1 MKTFIQLQSEV
12 DELTEFRFID
22 KAQRKKMKI
31 RMQRLAK
38 SGAFQAKKAR
48 AMKRMPDAG
57 KLMVLAK
64 KAAKKVILKKFYPKY
79 AEMSMMA
86 KVKIDQQ
93 IATKYGAMIDK
104 MAKKQLPKIRKA
116 AQLRVK
122 AAKEKK
128 NRCVNSQISQKPKVR
143 LYSHL
148 VDSIHLPLVMKN

>member
-1 MKTFIQLQSEV
+1 MKTLKELQSEV

-22 KAQRKKMKI
+22 KAQRKKMKL

-57 KLMVLAK
+57 KIMVLAK

-79 AEMSMMA
+79 DEMSMMG
-86 KVKIDQQ
+86 KVKVDQI

-104 MAKKQLPKIRKA
+104 MARKQIPKLKKA
-116 AQLRVK
+116 ALARVK
-122 AAKEKK
+122 AAKDKA
-128 NRCVNSQISQKPKVR
+128 RT
-143 LYSHL
+143 
-148 VDSIHLPLVMKN
+148 DA

>member
-1 MKTFIQLQSEV
+1 MKTLKELQSEV

-57 KLMVLAK
+57 KIMVLAK

-79 AEMSMMA
+79 DEMSMMG
-86 KVKIDQQ
+86 KVKVDQI

-104 MAKKQLPKIRKA
+104 MARKQIPKIKKA
-116 AQLRVK
+116 ALARVK
-122 AAKEKK
+122 AAKDKA
-128 NRCVNSQISQKPKVR
+128 RT
-143 LYSHL
+143 
-148 VDSIHLPLVMKN
+148 DA

>member
-1 MKTFIQLQSEV
+1 MGQMKKFKELQSEV

-48 AMKRMPDAG
+48 ALKRMPDAA
-57 KLMVLAK
+57 KIMVLAK

-79 AEMSMMA
+79 AEMSMQA
-86 KVKIDQQ
+86 KVRIDQQ

-104 MAKKQLPKIRKA
+104 IAKKQIPKVKKA
-116 AQLRVK
+116 AMARVK
-122 AAKEKK
+122 AAKEKQ
-128 NRCVNSQISQKPKVR
+128 RE
-143 LYSHL
+143 
-148 VDSIHLPLVMKN
+148 DA

>member
-1 MKTFIQLQSEV
+1 MKKFTELQSEV

-48 AMKRMPDAG
+48 AMKRMPDAA
-57 KLMVLAK
+57 KIMVLAK

-86 KVKIDQQ
+86 KVKVDQK

-104 MAKKQLPKIRKA
+104 MARKQIPKIKKA
-116 AQLRVK
+116 ALARVK

-128 NRCVNSQISQKPKVR
+128 P
-143 LYSHL
+143 
-148 VDSIHLPLVMKN
+148 DA

>member
-1 MKTFIQLQSEV
+1 MKKFKELQSEV
-12 DELTEFRFID
+12 NQITEFRFVN
-22 KAQRKKMKI
+22 KAQRKKQKI

-38 SGAFQAKKAR
+38 SAAFQAKKAR
-48 AMKRMPDAG
+48 ALRRMPDAG
-57 KLMVLAK
+57 KIKVLAK

-79 AEMSMMA
+79 AEMSMQA
-86 KVKIDQQ
+86 KIKIDQI

-128 NRCVNSQISQKPKVR
+128 T
-143 LYSHL
+143 
-148 VDSIHLPLVMKN
+148 DA

>member
-1 MKTFIQLQSEV
+1 MKTLKELQSEV

-57 KLMVLAK
+57 KIMVLAK

-79 AEMSMMA
+79 DEMSMMG
-86 KVKIDQQ
+86 KVKVDQI

-104 MAKKQLPKIRKA
+104 MARKQIPKIKKTA
-116 AQLRVK
+116 LARVK
-122 AAKEKK
+122 AAKDKA
-128 NRCVNSQISQKPKVR
+128 RT
-143 LYSHL
+143 
-148 VDSIHLPLVMKN
+148 DA

>member
-1 MKTFIQLQSEV
+1 MKTLKELQSEV

-48 AMKRMPDAG
+48 AMKRMPDVG
-57 KLMVLAK
+57 KIMVLAK

-79 AEMSMMA
+79 DEMSMMG
-86 KVKIDQQ
+86 KVKVDQI

-104 MAKKQLPKIRKA
+104 MARKQIPKIKKA
-116 AQLRVK
+116 ALARVK
-122 AAKEKK
+122 AAKDKA
-128 NRCVNSQISQKPKVR
+128 RT
-143 LYSHL
+143 
-148 VDSIHLPLVMKN
+148 DA

>member
-1 MKTFIQLQSEV
+1 MKKFTELQSEV

-48 AMKRMPDAG
+48 AMKRMPDAA
-57 KLMVLAK
+57 KIMVLAR

-86 KVKIDQQ
+86 KVKVDQI

-104 MAKKQLPKIRKA
+104 IARKQIPKVKKA
-116 AQLRVK
+116 ALARVK

-128 NRCVNSQISQKPKVR
+128 P
-143 LYSHL
+143 
-148 VDSIHLPLVMKN
+148 DA

>member
-1 MKTFIQLQSEV
+1 MKKFTELQSEV

-48 AMKRMPDAG
+48 ALKRMPDAA
-57 KLMVLAK
+57 KIMVLAK

-79 AEMSMMA
+79 AEMSMQA
-86 KVKIDQQ
+86 KVRIDQQ

-104 MAKKQLPKIRKA
+104 IAKKQIPKVKKA
-116 AQLRVK
+116 AMARVK
-122 AAKEKK
+122 AAKEKQ
-128 NRCVNSQISQKPKVR
+128 RE
-143 LYSHL
+143 
-148 VDSIHLPLVMKN
+148 DA

>member
-1 MKTFIQLQSEV
+1 MKTLTQLQTEV

-79 AEMSMMA
+79 AQMSMMA
-86 KVKIDQQ
+86 KVKVDQI

-104 MAKKQLPKIRKA
+104 MSRKQIPKIKKA
-116 AQLRVK
+116 ALARVK

-128 NRCVNSQISQKPKVR
+128 P
-143 LYSHL
+143 
-148 VDSIHLPLVMKN
+148 DA

>member
-1 MKTFIQLQSEV
+1 MKTLKELQSEV

-57 KLMVLAK
+57 KIMVLAK

-79 AEMSMMA
+79 DEMSMMG
-86 KVKIDQQ
+86 KVKVDQI

-104 MAKKQLPKIRKA
+104 MARKQIPKIKKA
-116 AQLRVK
+116 ALARVK

-128 NRCVNSQISQKPKVR
+128 P
-143 LYSHL
+143 
-148 VDSIHLPLVMKN
+148 DA